1 MEWYFE
7 LLICIPTCCC
17 FCLLVD
23 HLRDKH
29 RARAKRASFK
39 AIVEQIDKEMLE
51 QEIKDK
57 TEKLPSGNDFDKNL
71 P

>member
-23 HLRDKH
+23 HLRDKR
-29 RARAKRASFK
+29 RARAKRASFR
-39 AIVEQIDKEMLE
+39 AIVEQIDKLHTDLQSRGELQGDNE
-51 QEIKDK
+51 FE
-57 TEKLPSGNDFDKNL
+57 KNL

>member
-1 MEWYFE
+1 MEWYVE

-23 HLRDKH
+23 HLRDKR
-29 RARAKRASFK
+29 RARRKQASFK
-39 AIVEQIDKEMLE
+39 AIVEQMDKLYLRGELQGDNE
-51 QEIKDK
+51 FE
-57 TEKLPSGNDFDKNL
+57 KNL

>member
-23 HLRDKH
+23 HLRDKR

-39 AIVEQIDKEMLE
+39 AIVEQIDKLHTDLQSRGELQGDNE
-51 QEIKDK
+51 FE
-57 TEKLPSGNDFDKNL
+57 KNL
-71 P
+71 PW